1 MHLFLNANA
10 CNVLCCVA
18 IMVKASKGWIS
29 ELDARFGGPQLM
41 LNCIIKLGW
50 FLYFFHK
57 LHKGTL
63 IKMATTWEI
72 FGNTCS
78 VFTTCVSFHSIILP
92 KKQQPIFEKNPK
104 KRGKKK
110 RKLVSTYAGLAEGA
124 QTNGEFS
131 LLCLEQSLFSE
142 LRWVFHVIK
151 KGGFVHANY
160 FFIL

>member
-1 MHLFLNANA
+1 MFSWRNSLYYFCKPIWCYVVYDSVQMHLFLNANA

-18 IMVKASKGWIS
+18 IMVDASKGWIG

-41 LNCIIKLGW
+41 LHCIIKLGW

-78 VFTTCVSFHSIILP
+78 VFTTCVFLSLNYFAKNTTTHIR
-92 KKQQPIFEKNPK
+92 KKPK
-104 KRGKKK
+104 KRKRKKK
-110 RKLVSTYAGLAEGA
+110 KAG
-124 QTNGEFS
+124 
-131 LLCLEQSLFSE
+131 
-142 LRWVFHVIK
+142 
-151 KGGFVHANY
+151 
-160 FFIL
+160 